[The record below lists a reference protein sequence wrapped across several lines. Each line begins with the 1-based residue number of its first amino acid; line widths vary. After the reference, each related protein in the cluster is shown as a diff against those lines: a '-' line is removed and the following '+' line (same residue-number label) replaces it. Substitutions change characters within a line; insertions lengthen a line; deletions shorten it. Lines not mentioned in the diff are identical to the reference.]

1 MKIRF
6 YPLLLVPLLALTAC
20 DQMKASLGT
29 NKNEAATSA
38 QTVAATDTSKV
49 VATVNGAPITENVLE
64 VYAGQRMSKSAGKAK
79 PGEMLNELVTLE
91 LMRQEAESEGLNKQ
105 PVVAASIN
113 QLTRSALA
121 GAAIKVFMEKNP
133 VTDADVKAY
142 YDEKVAVPGKEY
154 KARHILLKNEAD
166 AKKVIAMLDSGKD
179 FADLAKKM
187 STGPSGPSG
196 GELGWFS
203 PTQMVKEF
211 ADAAAA
217 LKKGEYTKTPVHT
230 QFGWHVIELED
241 VRDSTPPSFDE
252 VKNRIKMGLAN
263 QKLQKHLADLRAK
276 ASIDILATPEEENAP
291 QSESGSDAES
301 DSDNAP
307 DSGSQEQK

>member
-6 YPLLLVPLLALTAC
+6 YPLLLVPLFALTAC
-20 DQMKASLGT
+20 DQMKSSLGT
-29 NKNEAATSA
+29 GKTEPAAGA
-38 QTVAATDTSKV
+38 QTAAPTDTSKV
-49 VATVNGAPITENVLE
+49 VATVNGAPLTENVLE

-79 PGEMLNELVTLE
+79 PDEMLNELVTLE
-91 LMRQEAESEGLNKQ
+91 LMRQEAVSEGLNKQ
-105 PVVAASIN
+105 PVVVASID

-121 GAAIKVFMEKNP
+121 GAAIKMFMEKNP

-179 FADLAKKM
+179 FAELAKQK

-211 ADAAAA
+211 ADATAA

-241 VRDSTPPSFDE
+241 VRDSTPPSFEE
-252 VKNRIKMGLAN
+252 VKDRIKMGLAN
-263 QKLQKHLADLRAK
+263 QKLQKHIAELRAK
-276 ASIDILATPEEENAP
+276 ASIDVEATPEEKSAP
-291 QSESGSDAES
+291 ESTSGSSEKS
-301 DSDNAP
+301 DSGNTPASTP
-307 DSGSQEQK
+307 EQK